1 MSAPALIAL
10 ANDAYDDVT
19 TISAITKVVACMRPD
34 LAIEHAMN
42 EEQFVAVT
50 KKLAELGHQEI
61 VVVPLDI
68 SLGFAPK
75 SRAEK
80 FIANAKTDLGEVEF
94 FTTDPLGTQAGL
106 LKVLDKRLREA
117 ISIARVREI
126 DALVLAGIGTT
137 DSLANESVLRVT
149 RTWGKQHR
157 LPAIAAFAQ
166 AVPPAASEAVRAH
179 RENRRSH
186 VVVGSLFLTD
196 GTLHRHVKELAFE
209 AGALAVS
216 DPIGAAPEIAEL
228 ILQRYAV
235 GAVGLVSFDALFA

>member
-1 MSAPALIAL
+1 MTAPAKIAL
-10 ANDAYDDVT
+10 ANDAYDDAS

-34 LAIEHAMN
+34 LAVEHAMN
-42 EEQFVAVT
+42 EEQFVAIAKNFAT
-50 KKLAELGHQEI
+50 QGHQEI

-75 SRAEK
+75 ARAEQ
-80 FIANAKTDLGEVEF
+80 FITTAKSQLTEIEF
-94 FTTDPLGTQAGL
+94 FTTEPLGTQAGL
-106 LKVLDKRLREA
+106 LKVLDNRLREA
-117 ISIARVREI
+117 ISAARISEI

-149 RTWGKQHR
+149 RAWGKHHR

-196 GTLHRHVKELAFE
+196 GPLHRHVKELAFE

-216 DPIGAAPEIAEL
+216 EPIGAAPEIAEL
-228 ILQRYAV
+228 ILHRYAV

>member
-1 MSAPALIAL
+1 
-10 ANDAYDDVT
+10 
-19 TISAITKVVACMRPD
+19 MRPD
-34 LAIEHAMN
+34 LAVEHAMN
-42 EEQFVAVT
+42 EEQFVAIAKNFAT
-50 KKLAELGHQEI
+50 QGHQEI

-75 SRAEK
+75 ARAEQ
-80 FIANAKTDLGEVEF
+80 FITTAKSQLTEIEF
-94 FTTDPLGTQAGL
+94 FTTEPLGTQAGL
-106 LKVLDKRLREA
+106 LKVLDNRLREA
-117 ISIARVREI
+117 ISAARISEI

-149 RTWGKQHR
+149 RAWGKHHR

-196 GTLHRHVKELAFE
+196 GPLHRHVKELAFE

-216 DPIGAAPEIAEL
+216 EPIGAAPEIAEL
-228 ILQRYAV
+228 ILHRYAV